1 MAQGERAQ
9 GERAQDESRFDA
21 EALRAEFPILSRQ
34 INGKPLIYL
43 DSAASSQ
50 KPKAVLNAIQQ
61 AYGETYANV
70 HRGLHTLSEESTE
83 KYEAVR
89 HKLAQ
94 FLDAADV
101 NEVVF
106 TSGATMALNLIAQ
119 CYGDTFLG
127 EGDEVVI
134 TIAEHHANI
143 VPWHLL
149 STRKGVKIVSAP
161 IEDDGSF
168 DIEKFKSCLT
178 DRTKIVSIP
187 HVSNVLGTVFPVQEI
202 AALAHDA
209 GAICV
214 VDGCQGA
221 VHMPVSVQE
230 LGCDFYVFSAHKLY
244 GPSGIGALWGRAEI
258 LAEMPPFLGGGDMI
272 DDVEIDS
279 STYAE
284 PPHRFEAGT
293 PPIAECIGFG
303 AAIDFVTEIGMQNI
317 SDHEAEMLRYGQQRL
332 ASVKGINFIGTALG
346 KSGVISFTLDAAH
359 PHDISTLIDQDGVA
373 VRAGHHCA
381 QPLMKRFNLSS
392 TARASVGVYTKTSD
406 FDVLAEA
413 LEKVNKIFG

>member
-1 MAQGERAQ
+1 MGSTN
-9 GERAQDESRFDA
+9 GFDIDA
-21 EALRAEFPILSRQ
+21 IRAEFPILSRE
-34 INGKPLIYL
+34 IHGKPLIYL

-50 KPKAVLNAIQQ
+50 KPKMVLDTLQS

-94 FLDAADV
+94 FLDAPDV
-101 NEVVF
+101 NEIVF

-119 CYGDTFLG
+119 CYGDTFLDA
-127 EGDEVVI
+127 GDEVLI

-143 VPWHLL
+143 IPWHLL
-149 STRKGVKIVSAP
+149 SKRKGIKIVSAP
-161 IEDDGSF
+161 VEEDGSF
-168 DIEKFKSCLT
+168 DLEKFKSCVT
-178 DRTKIVSIP
+178 EKTKIISVP
-187 HVSNVLGTVFPVQEI
+187 HVSNVLGTVFPIEQI
-202 AALAHDA
+202 SQIAHDA

-221 VHMPVSVQE
+221 VHMPVSVQS

-258 LAEMPPFLGGGDMI
+258 LQSMPPFFGGGDMI
-272 DDVEIDS
+272 DEVEIDS
-279 STYAE
+279 STYAD

-303 AAIDFVTEIGMQNI
+303 AALDFVMNIGMDAI
-317 SDHEAEMLRYGQQRL
+317 HAHEQDVLRYGQQRL
-332 ASVKGINFIGTALG
+332 ASVKGINFIGTAPG

-381 QPLMKRFNLSS
+381 QPLMKRFDLSS
-392 TARASVGVYTKTSD
+392 TARASVGVYTLKSD
-406 FDVLAEA
+406 FDKLAEA